1 MRICVILRPAG
12 GAAELGGGEGDIK
25 QSDEEVSLNISGDSV
40 RKRHKIKKNVTRL
53 VRIIY
58 NIYIEE

>member
-12 GAAELGGGEGDIK
+12 GAAELGGGEGDME

-40 RKRHKIKKNVTRL
+40 RKRHKIKHDKTYEDHL
-53 VRIIY
+53 
-58 NIYIEE
+58 